1 MGDTIKVFLKSLVR
15 LLKGGV
21 VFYAWVAFL
30 LVLIGLGLGSYIKQ
44 LDKGLIITA
53 MRDNVSWGLY
63 ISNFTFLVG
72 IAAAAVL
79 LVIPAYLYSFK
90 AIKKIVVFGEL
101 LAVSSIFT
109 ALLFIFVDFGSP
121 ERFWHAIP
129 IIGTMNFPSSILAW
143 DMLVLNG
150 YLALNLFISL
160 YIGYHTYFGKEPDRR
175 LIISLILLS
184 IPLAVGVHTVTA
196 FVYSGLPSR
205 PFWNA
210 AILAPRFLAS
220 AFCSG
225 PALMIVVFQ
234 IVRKMTDFKIEN
246 RAIFKLAEIIAYAM
260 AINLFLMLA
269 EIYAEYYSDTIHLS
283 SMKYLYQGLHG
294 HNSLVPW
301 IWTAIIFNTIGLLLF
316 LVPKTRNNLIS
327 LNIGCFLIF
336 AGIWIEKGMGLII
349 PGFIPDTLG
358 EIYEYTP
365 SLYEIFITI
374 GIWASGAMAYTL
386 LMRAAIA
393 IDTGKLRH
401 PSAPLLSHEKEEGY
415 LAKDIMSRE
424 VIAVNPKTT
433 VEEISKIFV
442 SNSISGVP
450 VINKENRVIGV
461 VSESDIIFREIRH
474 DPSLVERLGDIV
486 LSRKL
491 REVERAGKTAGEIM
505 TSPPI
510 TVHEGTPLRE
520 LVQIITEKKIKRIII
535 VDKEGHPVG
544 IVSKIDIVKVLEKII
559 L

>member
-1 MGDTIKVFLKSLVR
+1 
-15 LLKGGV
+15 
-21 VFYAWVAFL
+21 
-30 LVLIGLGLGSYIKQ
+30 
-44 LDKGLIITA
+44 
-53 MRDNVSWGLY
+53 
-63 ISNFTFLVG
+63 
-72 IAAAAVL
+72 
-79 LVIPAYLYSFK
+79 
-90 AIKKIVVFGEL
+90 
-101 LAVSSIFT
+101 
-109 ALLFIFVDFGSP
+109 
-121 ERFWHAIP
+121 
-129 IIGTMNFPSSILAW
+129 
-143 DMLVLNG
+143 
-150 YLALNLFISL
+150 
-160 YIGYHTYFGKEPDRR
+160 
-175 LIISLILLS
+175 
-184 IPLAVGVHTVTA
+184 
-196 FVYSGLPSR
+196 
-205 PFWNA
+205 
-210 AILAPRFLAS
+210 
-220 AFCSG
+220 
-225 PALMIVVFQ
+225 
-234 IVRKMTDFKIEN
+234 
-246 RAIFKLAEIIAYAM
+246 
-260 AINLFLMLA
+260 
-269 EIYAEYYSDTIHLS
+269 
-283 SMKYLYQGLHG
+283 
-294 HNSLVPW
+294 
-301 IWTAIIFNTIGLLLF
+301 
-316 LVPKTRNNLIS
+316 
-327 LNIGCFLIF
+327 
-336 AGIWIEKGMGLII
+336 MGLII

-374 GIWASGAMAYTL
+374 GIWAAGAMAYTL
-386 LMRAAIA
+386 LMRVAIA

-401 PSAPLLSHEKEEGY
+401 PSAPLLYHEKEEGY
-415 LAKDIMSRE
+415 LAKDIMSTK

-433 VEEISKIFV
+433 VEEISRIFV